1 VWPAADPKKGKKVD
15 PTKMLVADPSE
26 IPEVGSAELSEVRL
40 AKPIAALYPLLRRQD
55 LAIVGQSC
63 AQ

>member
-1 VWPAADPKKGKKVD
+1 
-15 PTKMLVADPSE
+15 MLVADPSE
-26 IPEVGSAELSEVRL
+26 IPEVGSAALSEVRL
-40 AKPIAALYPLLRRQD
+40 AKPKAALYPLLRRQD